1 MMQILDVTKWPVAGI
16 QGYKDR
22 NITKTLATGDKE
34 LRFSYPRN
42 GQNVE
47 FLMLENYIRTE
58 SDEYV
63 IKRIVPRGEFYE
75 YTAALNVEGL
85 EEKKFV
91 GGYSRTEK
99 LPYIMMDVTNST
111 GWVTQYVNCDSQ
123 QKVRTIELTEP
134 HSGWDLLQKVL
145 KRFRVECSINSI
157 DKIITISDR
166 IGADR
171 GAYMIDGVNL
181 RDLTAESDTYDWYTR
196 IIPIGKD
203 GLQINIDG
211 KNYVEN
217 YQYSTKPRTYIW
229 KDERYTSTESLIE
242 DATDM
247 LEDMSMPMKAY
258 TADVVDLAAVNPEN
272 YGILA
277 YDIGDTIL
285 AVSRRTGIRE
295 KQRIVKMTIW
305 PEAPE
310 KNTVEISTASKSFAE
325 WMSERMAAD

>member
-16 QGYKDR
+16 QEYKDR

-34 LRFSYPRN
+34 LRFAYPRN
-42 GQNVE
+42 GPNVE

-91 GGYSRTEK
+91 GGYSRTEQ

-181 RDLTAESDTYDWYTR
+181 RDLSAESDTYDWYTR

-203 GLQINIDG
+203 GLQINVDG

-247 LEDMSMPMKAY
+247 LEDMTKPMKAY

-272 YGILA
+272 YGI
-277 YDIGDTIL
+277 
-285 AVSRRTGIRE
+285 
-295 KQRIVKMTIW
+295 
-305 PEAPE
+305 
-310 KNTVEISTASKSFAE
+310 
-325 WMSERMAAD
+325 MA